1 MSEYVVAVF
10 SHHTGTLEQDK
21 VVADG
26 EYDAL
31 LKSFDGDFSWVG
43 DTGLSY
49 EDALDAI
56 FNSDQVVNI
65 YKL

>member
-10 SHHTGTLEQDK
+10 SHHTGALEQDK
-21 VVADG
+21 VFADG
-26 EYDAL
+26 EYDAM
-31 LKSFDGDFSWVG
+31 LKAFDGDFQWVS
-43 DTGLSY
+43 DSGLAY